1 MLSQYETATIIKHP
15 GIYLTRSYETSIKK
29 TMCSKDTEGDPNNQ
43 KCITMFIF
51 LQLIYTFSAIPIKI
65 CENFLKCDKF
75 TPIYICMYRKKFQ
88 N

>member
-1 MLSQYETATIIKHP
+1 MTTIIKHP

-29 TMCSKDTEGDPNNQ
+29 TIMLKDTEGDPNNQ
-43 KCITMFIF
+43 KCIAMFIF

-65 CENFLKCDKF
+65 CENFFLSV
-75 TPIYICMYRKKFQ
+75 TIYSYIYMYVQRKKFQ